1 MNMSL
6 KGIPPRIA
14 SSSSFANFV
23 VAEAE
28 GKFAIWNLEGKYIF
42 VVGAL
47 YFNLGCT
54 KN

>member
-1 MNMSL
+1 MNMPL
-6 KGIPPRIA
+6 KGIPHRIA
-14 SSSSFANFV
+14 STSSFASFF

-28 GKFAIWNLEGKYIF
+28 GKFAIWKLEGKYIF